1 MNPHEAFEHAVD
13 HLQQVVDTVPDS
25 RAERCGPTPCSEFT
39 VDQLMDHI
47 LWTHSLLLQ
56 AAGGRSACGRR
67 HDRRTPRRRGGGL
80 CDAWSSRGVEGIVQ
94 LTGELELPAAFAL
107 SLHTLEAFV
116 HSWDLASAVGHGFAP
131 EADLTSYMWEVAQ
144 VVVSDDARGE
154 QEDAA
159 FAPAVLVSPSETEL
173 TRLIAYTGRDPW
185 WNLRVTDLR
194 TAI

>member
-1 MNPHEAFEHAVD
+1 MNPHEAFEHAMD
-13 HLQQVVDTVPDS
+13 HLQQVIDTVPDS

-56 AAGGRSACGRR
+56 AAGGRVPAVAGTIVER
-67 HDRRTPRRRGGGL
+67 HAAVAAASV
-80 CDAWSSRGVEGIVQ
+80 DAWSSRGVEGIVQ

-131 EADLTSYMWEVAQ
+131 EADLTSYIWEVAQ